1 MLFTTSKRGEHLR
14 AIYVHSAS
22 RHPVRLD
29 FVALIKRP
37 EKRKK
42 NGKNGKNRKKRKKP
56 EKAICAPG
64 TDVMITIFCN
74 FLTIFGKK
82 IGVFLK
88 NQCYHQ
94 IFS

>member
-42 NGKNGKNRKKRKKP
+42 NGKKRKKP
-56 EKAICAPG
+56 EKTEKTGKSDLRARDRCY
-64 TDVMITIFCN
+64 DHN
-74 FLTIFGKK
+74 FLQF
-82 IGVFLK
+82 FDNFRQK
-88 NQCYHQ
+88 NWR
-94 IFS
+94 FS